1 MNFAIIYFTVILG
14 SSCVAAYF
22 NQRSAFLLLFSLT
35 LVSFVLG
42 IVGGQSALQFVAIS
56 AAVLGAAAA
65 VSYAFR
71 EFLIA
76 LASDDM
82 AKELRTAP
90 LTAAFGMFVIFTVA
104 VMGIFAPWIAPFG
117 EAEVITAAFA
127 PADEELLLGADQ
139 LGRDIFSRIIY
150 GARNTVALAIVGTTL
165 AFILGAMAGLLA
177 ATKGGYFDLIM
188 GRVVD
193 VIMSIPSLIFALLM
207 LSIFG
212 GSLAAPSTSF
222 WLLSG
227 FAVIVGLLFLAAA
240 ADGLMG
246 WIIGAAVVV
255 GVAIAFALAGT
266 TLFDASEV
274 ILILVVGVIYSPRVY
289 RLTRAVAGNVV
300 VMDYIEAAKLR
311 GEKNWYLIRREI
323 LPNSTAPLVAEFG
336 LEFCFVFLLIAGLSF
351 LGLGIQPPTADWG
364 SMVRENATLIS
375 FGEITPLIP
384 AAAIA
389 LLTVG
394 VNFVVDWML
403 HRSSGLKE

>member
-1 MNFAIIYFTVILG
+1 MSVFVIGYYALLLAA
-14 SSCVAAYF
+14 SCAAAYF
-22 NQRSAFLLLFSLT
+22 NHRSAFLMLFSLT
-35 LVSFVLG
+35 LVSFIVG
-42 IVGGQSALQFVAIS
+42 IVGGSGALWAIAICAGGLAL
-56 AAVLGAAAA
+56 AAM

-76 LASDDM
+76 ISGHELG
-82 AKELRTAP
+82 KELRTAP
-90 LTAAFGMFVIFTVA
+90 LTAAFGMFVIFVYAVA
-104 VMGIFAPWIAPFG
+104 GIFAPWIAPYG
-117 EAEVITAAFA
+117 EAEVITTAFA
-127 PADEELLLGADQ
+127 PADENLLLGADQ
-139 LGRDIFSRIIY
+139 LGRDMFSRLVY
-150 GARNTVALAIVGTTL
+150 GTRNSVGLALTATCA
-165 AFILGAMAGLLA
+165 AFIMGAGAGLLA
-177 ATKGGYFDLIM
+177 ATKGGWFDQFM
-188 GRVVD
+188 GRFAD

-212 GSLAAPSTSF
+212 PSMPVIII
-222 WLLSG
+222 
-227 FAVIVGLLFLAAA
+227 AVS
-240 ADGLMG
+240 
-246 WIIGAAVVV
+246 IIYA
-255 GVAIAFALAGT
+255 
-266 TLFDASEV
+266 
-274 ILILVVGVIYSPRVY
+274 PRVF

-311 GEKNWYLIRREI
+311 GEGTGYLIRREI

-336 LEFCFVFLLIAGLSF
+336 LEFCFVFLLVAGLSF

-389 LLTVG
+389 LLTVA